1 MKDFRR
7 IICTNKDGYSIAF
20 GEKSFSPFL
29 LVDADGCY
37 EASNSVTVSENTMI
51 DGGSYQGSVA
61 SVRNIVLTVADV
73 SNYVENRNLLYRLFK
88 AGEAGRLVF
97 HELCDGEETKRYTD
111 YYVEKIEGT
120 GKNGCR
126 QYQMSLICPD
136 PFFYDMEDVR
146 VSMAAW
152 ISDFTFPHAFRKWEE
167 LGHRSDVRLQDIRND
182 TATDRIGISVSVY
195 ANGAV
200 RNPAIVHVEKNQRL
214 QIGTKNNPFTMSS
227 GDRLQITTGTGN
239 KHLYYTDVA
248 TGTERDISQYL
259 TEDSE
264 FVQLGRG
271 DNTIGYDAES
281 GAGNM
286 TITITY
292 RLRYAGA

>member
-97 HELCDGEETKRYTD
+97 HEMCDGEETKRYTD

-195 ANGAV
+195 ANGEV
-200 RNPAIVHVEKNQRL
+200 R
-214 QIGTKNNPFTMSS
+214 
-227 GDRLQITTGTGN
+227 
-239 KHLYYTDVA
+239 YYTDVA